1 MILNIVIIFGGK
13 SNEHEISLQSASN
26 IFNAIDRS
34 LFNPILLGIDK
45 EGYWHYNPNYINVN
59 INLSKADY
67 FVGSKQIF
75 ISKQAEIIDIETN
88 NVLATFNVAFPIVH
102 GTYGEDGTLQGL
114 LKMLDIPFVGP
125 DTLGSAIA
133 MDKDVTKRI
142 LRDSGIPIAD
152 FYTLYNHSPHQY
164 SFDEIV
170 SNLHLPLFVKP
181 ANAGSS
187 VGVSKVENENDFNK
201 AIVEAFKYDKKI
213 LIEEAVIGKEIE
225 CAVLGNDDNIQTSVV
240 GEIVPTLNFYSYEAK
255 YINPKGANFKIPADI
270 YEDVSNQIKTI
281 SIKAFRAICCE
292 GMARIDFLLRKDNSF
307 VLNEINTLPGFTQI
321 SMYPKLWE
329 HMNMSCKDLITNL
342 INLAIQKSQRESNKL
357 WK

>member
-1 MILNIVIIFGGK
+1 MQKQLHMDIWDVSHTPLQKVSFSHNGEEKKCKCRIVYMGKVRLYRFNQKKLSISNATDITILKDMKLNIVIIFGGK

-26 IFNAIDRS
+26 IFNAVDRS

-75 ISKQAEIIDIETN
+75 ISKQAEIIDIETS

-125 DTLGSAIA
+125 NTLGSAIA

-142 LRDSGIPIAD
+142 LRDSGIPIAN

-170 SNLHLPLFVKP
+170 SNLHLPLFCK
-181 ANAGSS
+181 
-187 VGVSKVENENDFNK
+187 
-201 AIVEAFKYDKKI
+201 
-213 LIEEAVIGKEIE
+213 
-225 CAVLGNDDNIQTSVV
+225 TS
-240 GEIVPTLNFYSYEAK
+240 
-255 YINPKGANFKIPADI
+255 
-270 YEDVSNQIKTI
+270 
-281 SIKAFRAICCE
+281 
-292 GMARIDFLLRKDNSF
+292 
-307 VLNEINTLPGFTQI
+307 
-321 SMYPKLWE
+321 
-329 HMNMSCKDLITNL
+329 
-342 INLAIQKSQRESNKL
+342 
-357 WK
+357 